1 MQENKFE
8 LIFNEL
14 TDAADLAKLNISTI
28 HEDSEEEIDLDL
40 PKEKDKED
48 KEQGEKLSAD

>member
-1 MQENKFE
+1 VQENKFE